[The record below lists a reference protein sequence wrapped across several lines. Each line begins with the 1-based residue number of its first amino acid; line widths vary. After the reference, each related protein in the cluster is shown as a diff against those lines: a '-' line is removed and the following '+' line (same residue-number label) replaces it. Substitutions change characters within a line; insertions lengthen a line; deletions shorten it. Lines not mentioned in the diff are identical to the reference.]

1 MDERV
6 AWEIKWENLYG
17 ELPAGTYRIVKPI
30 SDFRGSGDYDT
41 EECWAAFEIK

>member
-1 MDERV
+1 MGN
-6 AWEIKWENLYG
+6 KMENLYG

-41 EECWAAFEIK
+41 EECWVEFEIK